1 MYINKLIILVI
12 LVVSIFI
19 FSHYYKNHQNKSIVF
34 SYTENLLPLV
44 IVKNNNIEIYEDELY
59 YPIYNLNIYSK
70 SNVNTKYVVNDN
82 QYLITVSNEYGTIDT
97 YFNYAYKPK
106 EVIEVIKEVY
116 IENNEPI
123 NNNHF
128 SNNTNKN
135 LIEGIKDIELPL
147 DSDIHTLNYL
157 LTKDIVTS
165 HQITIDYAEVN
176 LSKTGKYKVYYYT
189 NNQKYECYVTIY

>member
-1 MYINKLIILVI
+1 MYINKLIILVV
-12 LVVSIFI
+12 LVISIFI
-19 FSHYYKNHQNKSIVF
+19 FSHYYKNHQNKSVVF

-44 IVKNNNIEIYEDELY
+44 IVKNNNVEIYEDELY

-70 SNVNTKYVVNDN
+70 SNVNTKYIVNDN
-82 QYLITVSNEYGTIDT
+82 QYLITVSNEYGNVDT

-123 NNNHF
+123 NNNHS

-135 LIEGIKDIELPL
+135 LIGGIKDIELPL

-165 HQITIDYAEVN
+165 QQITIDYAEVN
-176 LSKTGKYKVYYYT
+176 LSKTGKYKVYYYA

>member
-1 MYINKLIILVI
+1 MYIYKLIILVI

-19 FSHYYKNHQNKSIVF
+19 FSHYYKNHQNKSVVF

-97 YFNYAYKPK
+97 YFNYVYKSK

-123 NNNHF
+123 NNNHS

-135 LIEGIKDIELPL
+135 QIRGIKDIELPL

-165 HQITIDYAEVN
+165 QQITIDYAEVN